1 MAVTRKG
8 TRIAL
13 DNEVVPFV
21 TEKGESTFT
30 LTEEAIKI
38 GDLKFEWQRGRY
50 HNAKLHEFLGHWI
63 YQDQTAHRSSE
74 TGTVQRLRGP
84 SLRFMSCPASPLL
97 RDG

>member
-21 TEKGESTFT
+21 TEKDESTFT

-38 GDLKFEWQRGRY
+38 GDLRLEWQRARY
-50 HNAKLHEFLGHWI
+50 DNANLHEFLGHWI
-63 YQDQTAHRSSE
+63 YNDQSLTDLAKPALCGGLGDHRCGS
-74 TGTVQRLRGP
+74 
-84 SLRFMSCPASPLL
+84 
-97 RDG
+97 